1 MEKIQQALERARQ
14 ERSVALA
21 GTGSGQA
28 GSQQAGT
35 KDEQREAT
43 ALAATELDMVSTAS
57 ASPQALRRHRIVAA
71 QSAGLGRKAARA
83 AEAFRML
90 RAQVLSRLDAI
101 GGRSL
106 AVTSPQEGDG
116 KSIVALNLAITIA
129 KHHERGAVLIDADL
143 RRPSLHTYLG
153 IRPQHDIA
161 DYLEGK
167 VGLNEC
173 LLRPGMESLAV
184 LLQSRPL
191 RRSSEL
197 LASSRMHNLMS
208 EVKRRMPTSIIIV
221 DCPPLLATE
230 DPLVIQQHVDGCL
243 LVAREGVTSKTDLR
257 RAAELVGEERYL
269 GTVLNQAKWQQLP
282 GYYY

>member
-21 GTGSGQA
+21 GAGMGQDRA
-28 GSQQAGT
+28 YQARTPGKHDVST
-35 KDEQREAT
+35 PSS
-43 ALAATELDMVSTAS
+43 ELDMVATVS

-90 RAQVLSRLDAI
+90 RAQILSRLDAI

-106 AVTSPQEGDG
+106 AVTSPQERDG

-143 RRPSLHTYLG
+143 RRPSLHSYLG
-153 IRPQHDIA
+153 IRPPHDIA
-161 DYLEGK
+161 DHLEGQ
-167 VGLNEC
+167 VTLDAC

-184 LLQSRPL
+184 LLQSKPL

-197 LASSRMHNLMS
+197 LASSRMQTLMG
-208 EVKRRMPTSIIIV
+208 EVKRRFPTSIIVV

-243 LVAREGVTSKTDLR
+243 LVLREGMTSKTDLR